1 MSDCYAN
8 WSDEKLLDSQQDS
21 LYARAKLM
29 NKKKDAMTESLVDEA
44 ANITAEINVLQA
56 IFQELTPRKRAL
68 NKFVNLA

>member
-8 WSDEKLLDSQQDS
+8 WSEEALLDSQQNS

-29 NKKKDAMTESLVDEA
+29 NKKKQAMTESLVDEA
-44 ANITAEINVLQA
+44 ANITAEINKLQA